1 MEISFWDSKWRKGH
15 IGFHME
21 KGYEPLQKFWKKLEL
36 PDRATVLVPFCGKS
50 VDLVWLAGNG
60 ANVKGVEIIEKA
72 VRDFFREQQLTPNIS
87 KNGNFN
93 IFKSGPIEIWQ
104 GNFFKLEKSEL
115 PYIDVIYDKGGL
127 VAIPE
132 KLQTKYA
139 DQLFSLTNP
148 DTKILLHHFEYP
160 QEEMNGPPFSVTLE
174 CIKKLFGDKY
184 SIRTLLQ
191 ETTNRKY
198 ENFSKRGLKSA
209 LLERFL
215 YLEPK

>member
-1 MEISFWDSKWRKGH
+1 MEISFWDSKWEKGH

-21 KGYEPLQKFWKKLEL
+21 NGYKPLQKFWEKLEL
-36 PDRATVLVPFCGKS
+36 PDKATVLVPFCGKS

-72 VRDFFREQQLTPNIS
+72 VKDFFKDQQLTPNIT
-87 KNGNFN
+87 KNGDFN
-93 IFKSGPIEIWQ
+93 IYKTGPIEIWH
-104 GNFFKLEKSEL
+104 GDFFKLNKSKL
-115 PYIDVIYDKGGL
+115 DSVDVIYDKGGL

-132 KLQTKYA
+132 KLQENYVKK
-139 DQLFSLTNP
+139 LFELSNP
-148 DTKILLHHFEYP
+148 ETKILLHHFEYP
-160 QEEMNGPPFSVTLE
+160 QEEMDGPPFSVPLDR
-174 CIKKLFGDKY
+174 IKKLYGEHY
-184 SIRTLLQ
+184 TIRTLLQ

-198 ENFSKRGLKSA
+198 EKFEKRGLKSP